1 MRTNY
6 PLPSINSAINDFQKG
21 KELKDKIFI
30 IPPSLFG
37 IKKPFIF
44 IEIPDCE
51 LNEIKAKHFQKKF
64 HKFSSNSHRIVV
76 MWKTSNK

>member
-1 MRTNY
+1 MKTDY
-6 PLPSINSAINDFQKG
+6 TLPSINSAINDFQKG

-51 LNEIKAKHFQKKF
+51 LNEIKAKHF
-64 HKFSSNSHRIVV
+64 
-76 MWKTSNK
+76 